1 MNNTTQ
7 QKIKKVKSQSNSVE
21 ELTKALE
28 QIIQKLGLEVPQNI
42 SILFDGAEVYRYQ
55 IESENVYWWGSDF
68 KNVTYS
74 GY

>member
-7 QKIKKVKSQSNSVE
+7 QKIKKVKSQSDSVE

-55 IESENVYWWGSDF
+55 IEAENVYWWGSDF
-68 KNVTYS
+68 KNVT
-74 GY
+74 